1 MPISIAIDGPAGA
14 GKSTIARNLA
24 NTLTDFVYISTGE
37 LYRSLSYA
45 CLKYNLD
52 PTNRALVEF
61 LPFIIEFDYGIIKEN
76 CGNRL
81 RVMLGTEDITAQLH
95 TKAVSDITP
104 IVASYSNIREH
115 FRQIQRELASKYNVV
130 MEGRDIGT
138 VVLPN
143 AEYKFFVDASV
154 EVRADRRYA
163 ELIGKGTQAD
173 YEEILDSIKKRD
185 YLDKHRP
192 HSPLVCPDD
201 AYFVD
206 TSHKSV
212 AEVVAE
218 MQEIMLSKVQKTCI
232 DKNLV
237 L

>member
-24 NTLTDFVYISTGE
+24 SALTDFVYISTGE
-37 LYRSLSYA
+37 LYRSLGYA

-76 CGNRL
+76 CGNHL
-81 RVMLGTEDITAQLH
+81 RVMLGAEDITAELH
-95 TKAVSDITP
+95 AKAVSDITP
-104 IVASYSNIREH
+104 IVASYPNIREH
-115 FRQIQRELASKYNVV
+115 FRQIQRNLASKYNVV

-154 EVRADRRYA
+154 EVRANRRYA
-163 ELIGKGTQAD
+163 ELIEKGAQAD

-192 HSPLVCPDD
+192 HSPLICPPD
-201 AYFVD
+201 AHVVD

>member
-37 LYRSLSYA
+37 LYRSLGYA

-52 PTNRALVEF
+52 PTNKALVEF
-61 LPFIIEFDYGIIKEN
+61 LPFIMEFDYSIIKEN

-81 RVMLGTEDITAQLH
+81 RVMLGAEDITAKLH

-104 IVASYSNIREH
+104 IVASYPNIREH
-115 FRQIQRELASKYNVV
+115 FRQIQRDLASKYNVV

-143 AEYKFFVDASV
+143 ADYKFFADASV

-163 ELIGKGTQAD
+163 ELIEKGAQAD

-185 YLDKHRP
+185 YADRHRP
-192 HSPLVCPDD
+192 HSPLICPED
-201 AYFVD
+201 AHFVD

-218 MQEIMLSKVQKTCI
+218 MQEIIHKQAQKPCI
-232 DKNLV
+232 DKSIV

>member
-37 LYRSLSYA
+37 LYRSLGYA

-61 LPFIIEFDYGIIKEN
+61 LPFIIEFDYQITKEN

-81 RVMLGTEDITAQLH
+81 RVMLGAEDITAQLH
-95 TKAVSDITP
+95 AKAVSDITP
-104 IVASYSNIREH
+104 IVASYPNIREH
-115 FRQIQRELASKYNVV
+115 FRQIQRDLASKHNVV

-163 ELIGKGTQAD
+163 ELVEKGAQAD
-173 YEEILDSIKKRD
+173 YADILDSIKKRD